1 MPLSAYPLLPFAF
14 ATLERAAQKQDV
26 FGISARKV
34 YPGWLLPTNPVGS
47 YPTFSPLP
55 SEASAKEDAA
65 KAKAER
71 LIGEEVLASLGGWKE
86 VDFDALSL
94 ALAEIPGLVPGGNE
108 LDASADAAIARVDA
122 YYARVHPKK

>member
-1 MPLSAYPLLPFAF
+1 MAARKTKTVEDYEKELAE
-14 ATLERAAQKQDV
+14 ERAKWEEKRKSIESKITEVKKEQQK
-26 FGISARKV
+26 
-34 YPGWLLPTNPVGS
+34 
-47 YPTFSPLP
+47 
-55 SEASAKEDAA
+55 KEDAA

-108 LDASADAAIARVDA
+108 LDASADAAMARVDA
-122 YYARVHPKK
+122 YYAHVHPKK